1 MAAPPRQSGRGLAR
15 QFSQGI
21 AGRACREAAFDQRLG
36 AGRDKSG
43 LVGFVGQ
50 QRFVLAAS
58 FLLQANHFLIFRA
71 RMVDRFAAEEMDV
84 EQPVVGR
91 APLGRRGER
100 CQSCEADGFHAARA
114 QQLDRRQEC
123 RRLFRRHGKTV
134 DAQQRDKGHEDA
146 GRAR

>member
-36 AGRDKSG
+36 AGRGKSG

-50 QRFVLAAS
+50 QRFVLAAA

-71 RMVDRFAAEEMDV
+71 RMIDRFAAEEMDV

-100 CQSCEADGFHAARA
+100 RQSCEADGFHAARA
-114 QQLDRRQEC
+114 Q
-123 RRLFRRHGKTV
+123 
-134 DAQQRDKGHEDA
+134 
-146 GRAR
+146 